1 MTLAWRLGVLASGER
16 LQKQKELHMRHIIR
30 AFAFV
35 GVVVAL
41 ALGGCATTDEAPQ
54 AESSASAP
62 ASHKKVRTRKAA
74 NAPAVAAYKQQV
86 AERIY
91 ARNTQTF
98 KGKLPP
104 LLKSVVVL
112 RVTLDEKGKA
122 TRVSVRR
129 SNGYKHL
136 ERVALDSVRKA
147 GPFPQPSA
155 EVLAGGDSFSYL
167 ETWLFR
173 EDGKFQI
180 RSLAEAQMGAEGVIA
195 RR

>member
-1 MTLAWRLGVLASGER
+1 
-16 LQKQKELHMRHIIR
+16 MRSITRFLI
-30 AFAFV
+30 FA
-35 GVVVAL
+35 GAAVAL
-41 ALGGCATTDEAPQ
+41 ALGGCATTDQ
-54 AESSASAP
+54 AQQTEVSASAP
-62 ASHKKVRTRKAA
+62 ASKKKMRARRAA
-74 NAPAVAAYKQQV
+74 NASAVAGYKQQV
-86 AERIY
+86 AKRIY
-91 ARNTQTF
+91 ARNPQTF

-112 RVTLDEKGKA
+112 RVTVDGNGKA
-122 TRVSVRR
+122 TKVSVRR
-129 SNGYKHL
+129 SNGFKQL

-147 GPFPQPSA
+147 GPLPRPSA

-180 RSLAEAQMGAEGVIA
+180 RSLAEAQMGAEGVVA